1 MGVFPYKK
9 ARFYTYICRNM
20 THFKQSSKLQLP
32 VYQYVYGN
40 KMVSGVCL
48 QTITDYSPFGAALD
62 GRTIQ
67 GDGYRYGYQG
77 SEYDNEIKG
86 EGNSYITFFRKL
98 DPRLGRWLSLDP
110 VFQPYQSPYCSM
122 ENNPIWFND
131 VKGDKIKIISD
142 DKKWKREVRKDIRQI
157 KRSVSREERKEIRSL
172 QLSRKKELRIVQ
184 IDSAEESG
192 FRKKNATS
200 KIAYMGI
207 PNLEEAQTIVYP
219 GEKNIRYENGV
230 NTYELIQSNLLFIL
244 ANEFS
249 HAIDWYNNVPIST
262 ILMEDEYTHDYNT
275 TLTSNEVNSNIFEN
289 KVRAK
294 KKDDLR
300 LVKSHSGEAFPTK
313 EKAALNVEA
322 SKIVNDKIRYKK
334 ILESYAP

>member
-1 MGVFPYKK
+1 M
-9 ARFYTYICRNM
+9 
-20 THFKQSSKLQLP
+20 
-32 VYQYVYGN
+32 
-40 KMVSGVCL
+40 

-262 ILMEDEYTHDYNT
+262 ILMEDC
-275 TLTSNEVNSNIFEN
+275 IF
-289 KVRAK
+289 R
-294 KKDDLR
+294 R
-300 LVKSHSGEAFPTK
+300 
-313 EKAALNVEA
+313 
-322 SKIVNDKIRYKK
+322 
-334 ILESYAP
+334 